1 MRKKNMFFLFE
12 QEKLDN
18 RQQENRGNL
27 QQKNRVPRFLKQHF
41 ISV

>member
-18 RQQENRGNL
+18 RQQENWGNP
-27 QQKNRVPRFLKQHF
+27 QKK
-41 ISV
+41 